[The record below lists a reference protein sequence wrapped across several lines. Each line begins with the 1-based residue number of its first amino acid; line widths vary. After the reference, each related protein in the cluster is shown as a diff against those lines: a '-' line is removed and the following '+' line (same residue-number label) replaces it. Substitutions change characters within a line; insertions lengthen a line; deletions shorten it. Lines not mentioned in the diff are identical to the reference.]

1 MFRTTPS
8 AKSMP
13 SPPARD
19 TRASSGSRGR
29 VGNPVGQAPMV
40 APPEFGWARPRV
52 DALRRSSRRP
62 KAPPRPAQR
71 SSSHKDRRAISRRR
85 AVAAARS
92 YVVHQTGS
100 QRDGL
105 MRVLVIDD
113 EESNHRLLQKILLPA
128 GFDVIAA
135 SDGLSGLA
143 RVAADKPD
151 VVLLDLDMPM
161 LDGMGVLEQLRAEA
175 ADLRRQLCEGGSLA
189 AQMGNSL
196 PVREVIEQVQTA
208 AASNFS
214 VLILGETG
222 TGKDLVSQAI
232 HRQRDRRNKPFVAIA
247 CGAIPEALL
256 ESELFG
262 HEKGSFTGADRRKK
276 GHFQLAEGGTVF
288 LDEIGNVP
296 LGLQAKLL
304 RALESRLGMAV
315 GATDSTPMDV
325 RFLAA
330 TNDELQARV
339 KQGQFRADLYF
350 RLAQFT
356 ISLPPLRDRVEDIPH
371 LAQRFL
377 EEGSIELKRPVRE
390 ISAEAMQLLMA
401 HDWSGNVR
409 ELRNI

>member
-29 VGNPVGQAPMV
+29 FGMPVGQAPMV
-40 APPEFGWARPRV
+40 APPEFGCARPRV

-71 SSSHKDRRAISRRR
+71 SSRHKDRRAISRRR

-128 GFDVIAA
+128 GFEVIAA
-135 SDGLSGLA
+135 SDGLAGLA

-151 VVLLDLDMPM
+151 AVLLDLDMPK

-175 ADLRRQLCEGGSLA
+175 SDIPVIMLTGDTLIRSAVRATQLGAFDYLTKPIDQIEVVRVVRRAVETRVLKAEVADLRRQLGEGGSLA

-196 PVREVIEQVQTA
+196 PVREVIEQVQTV

-262 HEKGSFTGADRRKK
+262 HEKGSFTGAARRK
-276 GHFQLAEGGTVF
+276 
-288 LDEIGNVP
+288 N
-296 LGLQAKLL
+296 
-304 RALESRLGMAV
+304 
-315 GATDSTPMDV
+315 
-325 RFLAA
+325 
-330 TNDELQARV
+330 
-339 KQGQFRADLYF
+339 
-350 RLAQFT
+350 
-356 ISLPPLRDRVEDIPH
+356 
-371 LAQRFL
+371 
-377 EEGSIELKRPVRE
+377 
-390 ISAEAMQLLMA
+390 
-401 HDWSGNVR
+401 
-409 ELRNI
+409 